1 MLIEKR
7 GEQLKWKPWNR
18 LEYKKIDHLYSLF
31 TRSENRSKLIKYQKD
46 NNKDNSVFESKD
58 VYTLLLTIPCT

>member
-46 NNKDNSVFESKD
+46 ND
-58 VYTLLLTIPCT
+58 